1 MIILI
6 SQTLIKSLYP
16 PSIQR
21 NFIRINMM
29 EFQALG
35 YSRDYAHNHS
45 QHQEPDYPGVSPNI
59 DRKYKQREGK
69 PVGLRK
75 YSSYWKRANQ
85 WEKRKKEANI
95 FRLIKRS
102 DTK

>member
-1 MIILI
+1 MI
-6 SQTLIKSLYP
+6 Q
-16 PSIQR
+16 
-21 NFIRINMM
+21 
-29 EFQALG
+29 FQALG
-35 YSRDYAHNHS
+35 NYRDYVHNHS
-45 QHQEPDYPGVSPNI
+45 QHQQPDYPGVSLNI
-59 DRKYKQREGK
+59 DREYKQGEGK

>member
-1 MIILI
+1 
-6 SQTLIKSLYP
+6 
-16 PSIQR
+16 
-21 NFIRINMM
+21 M

-35 YSRDYAHNHS
+35 YSRDYVNNHS
-45 QHQEPDYPGVSPNI
+45 QHQQPDYPRVSPNI
-59 DRKYKQREGK
+59 NRDYNQREGK
-69 PVGLRK
+69 TVGLRK

>member
-1 MIILI
+1 
-6 SQTLIKSLYP
+6 
-16 PSIQR
+16 
-21 NFIRINMM
+21 M

-35 YSRDYAHNHS
+35 YSRDYINNQS
-45 QHQEPDYPGVSPNI
+45 QLQQPEYPGVSLTI
-59 DRKYKQREGK
+59 DREYNQREGK